1 VRHIERHITMS
12 VTPTTEP
19 DAQTRH
25 DGRPMTGARAAAL
38 ALIDNGVTD
47 LFGIH
52 GYINPVIEEACRL
65 GARMWHFRHEQAAGF
80 AAEAYGRIMRQP
92 GVFFVSASAGMANC
106 LSSLSQGIGTRS
118 PMLLLVGQ
126 HGTAGD
132 HLGALQEGYAAECFK
147 TVSKWTHRVLDP
159 ELNSYWVR
167 QALVDAATYPAG
179 PVVLEFPLNNQWSS
193 GDAIQRKYVA
203 KSGLPVMPATQ
214 ADPACVEKIV
224 GLLAH
229 AKRPL
234 ILAGDGVYWSD
245 GAAELVAL
253 AEQLTVPTNGRR
265 TARGV
270 ISEDHPL
277 AVSAGY
283 RGPLLRDADLVM
295 LVGLRAGELE
305 SWFEPPDW
313 PSPASTTY
321 VQIQD
326 AAEELWLGLDT
337 AVNAVGSSRLVLQQI
352 HASLR
357 DRLGDEAFPV
367 PREAWLKEL
376 HDNRVAFHARR
387 QETAAALSGQS
398 PIHTYELADAIAAEA
413 DPDASIIYDS
423 YSGSLY
429 LTDAVRAT
437 FPGQILDA
445 GPRVALG
452 QGVGMAFGAGIAR
465 PGKQVITLVGD
476 GGIGLAG
483 MDIETLVRYDVPA
496 VIVVLNNSS
505 WGGNALMHDD
515 IHPDLGSWDMIPGI
529 RYDEMFSPLGCHVE
543 HVSESVE
550 LRPALRRAMDSG
562 KVAVLNVVADTN
574 SIEASLPWLRLKIGE
589 FYSRGMEDLPESV
602 VLHFRGLSVTETLR
616 LHKSALDN
624 GTRIPMSFMADLT
637 GNDEAELT
645 DFAARTGY
653 LY

>member
-1 VRHIERHITMS
+1 MS
-12 VTPTTEP
+12 VTSPIEPGQHTPRTDDLTT
-19 DAQTRH
+19 
-25 DGRPMTGARAAAL
+25 TGARAAAR

-47 LFGIH
+47 MFGIH
-52 GYINPVIEEACRL
+52 GYINPILEEACRL

-80 AAEAYGRIMRQP
+80 AAEAYSRITRRP

-147 TVSKWTHRVLDP
+147 TVSKWTQRVLDW

-179 PVVLEFPLNNQWSS
+179 PVVLEFPMNNQWSR
-193 GDAIQRKYVA
+193 GTAAQRKYVA
-203 KSGLPVMPATQ
+203 KPGRPQAPATQ
-214 ADPACVEKIV
+214 ADPACVERIV
-224 GLLAH
+224 AVLA
-229 AKRPL
+229 AADRPL
-234 ILAGDGVYWSD
+234 IVAGDGVYWSD
-245 GAAELVAL
+245 GASELVAL
-253 AEQLTVPTNGRR
+253 AEQLNAPTNGRR

-277 AVSAGY
+277 AVTAGH
-283 RGPLLRDADLVM
+283 RGPLLRAADVVM

-313 PSPASTTY
+313 PAPGQATY
-321 VQIQD
+321 IQVQD
-326 AAEELWLGLDT
+326 SVDELWLGLDT
-337 AVNAVGSSRLVLQQI
+337 AVNAVGSSRLVLRQI
-352 HASLR
+352 LDGLR
-357 DRLGDEAFPV
+357 DRLGADAAPV
-367 PREAWLKEL
+367 PRMAWLKEL
-376 HDNRVAFHARR
+376 ESSRNAFHARR
-387 QETAAALSGQS
+387 EATSAELSGQS

-452 QGVGMAFGAGIAR
+452 QGIGMAFGAGIGR

-483 MDIETLVRYDVPA
+483 MDIETLVRYNVPA

-505 WGGNALMHDD
+505 WGGNSLMRDD
-515 IHPDLGSWDMIPGI
+515 IHPNLGSWDMMPDI
-529 RYDEMFSPLGCHVE
+529 RYDQVFAPLGCHVE
-543 HVSESVE
+543 HVTESVD

-562 KVAVLNVVADTN
+562 KVAVVNVVADTN

-589 FYSRGMEDLPESV
+589 FYSRGLQDLPESV
-602 VLHFRGLSVTETLR
+602 VKHFYGLSVTETIR

-637 GNDEAELT
+637 GNDETALE
-645 DFAARTGY
+645 DFIDRAGY
-653 LY
+653 RY